1 MIWPLALVKF
11 ITCNSNFDWK
21 TNVADRSYQLNP
33 DTAAPAGAEK
43 LPLAA
48 ELAAARKKAERMLGS
63 HSRLNKLLRQ
73 ATARMKKRRS
83 RLQNI
88 LNELELLIR
97 MVRAYA
103 EGTYRRVPRKPIL
116 GMVAAIIYFVN
127 PFDIIP
133 DFITG
138 LGFLDDAT
146 VIGLVIKSFKDEIDL
161 FKSYLTSQTGIPLE
175 EALPRHDES

>member
-1 MIWPLALVKF
+1 MADKSYR
-11 ITCNSNFDWK
+11 SNPE
-21 TNVADRSYQLNP
+21 S
-33 DTAAPAGAEK
+33 AASAGEEK

-48 ELAAARKKAERMLGS
+48 ELAAARKKAEQMLGS

-103 EGTYRRVPRKPIL
+103 EGTYRRIPRKALL

-161 FKSYLTSQTGIPLE
+161 FKKYLSEQTGNSLAENPSH
-175 EALPRHDES
+175 HDES